1 MPWINS
7 NNLMEARKRSCFR
20 RKFLSGANSLLFF
33 LCLVISCLSARS
45 DAVQNQQDPLAGA
58 STTVQLPTLGVEID
72 ANGVLSL
79 SVTDPTGKIRA
90 ERAAVARRNQ
100 SRDIQK
106 NSDNRKISL
115 RRLSAAVSKSLDQNQ
130 ELATDIVHLA
140 GLRRLEH
147 VFLYREDND
156 IIISGPAGGWFEE
169 PSGRVVGLD
178 VRQPLVLLDDLV
190 TAIRAFGPSDP
201 LDKVVLCSI
210 DPTAEGLERY
220 KKLKRE
226 MPIMFSAAEW
236 AELPSRM
243 SAAVRESLGPSNVRV
258 QGVAHSSHVA
268 QIMVESDYRMK
279 MIGVG
284 LEPEPVSMVTF
295 IEAIDRPIGGFQ
307 QWWLRPKYDRL
318 VQDPEALSLKIIGQT
333 IELITGR
340 LELSADKRLIAGKNR
355 SSSAANKYATEF
367 SNKYSQIAV
376 NCPVFAQLQTV
387 SDLLVVAGWLR
398 KTDAWRRVGWDGG
411 VFFDGQRLSEKS
423 LPVPKTAQCVANAVT
438 KGDMLVTP
446 VGGGF
451 SITPAIS
458 LDDEYLEIDRK
469 SNQFEQLRKKIAV
482 PETDDQW
489 WWD

>member
-1 MPWINS
+1 MRLSMS
-7 NNLMEARKRSCFR
+7 NDLLDGRISRRCFQR
-20 RKFLSGANSLLFF
+20 HFLRNAIPGFL
-33 LCLVISCLSARS
+33 LCLAISGWGVRCEAT
-45 DAVQNQQDPLAGA
+45 QNQQNQDFGV
-58 STTVQLPTLGVEID
+58 TVQLPTLGVEID
-72 ANGVLSL
+72 ANGALSL

-90 ERAAVARRNQ
+90 ERAAAARRTLP
-100 SRDIQK
+100 RDIQQS
-106 NSDNRKISL
+106 SDNRKISL
-115 RRLSAAVSKSLDQNQ
+115 RRLAGAISECLDKGQ
-130 ELATDIVHLA
+130 ELDSDMVQLA

-147 VFLYREDND
+147 VFLYPEDND

-169 PSGRVVGLD
+169 ASGRVVGLD
-178 VRQPLVLLDDLV
+178 DRQPLVMLDDLI
-190 TAIRAFGPSDP
+190 TAIRAFGPNDP

-226 MPIMFSAAEW
+226 IPIKFTAAEW
-236 AELPSRM
+236 AALPAQM
-243 SAAVRESLGPSNVRV
+243 SAVMRDSLGPATVRV
-258 QGVAHSSHVA
+258 HGVPHSSHVA

-279 MIGVG
+279 LIGVG

-318 VQDPEALSLKIIGQT
+318 VQDPEALSLKIIGQA
-333 IELITGR
+333 IELVTDR
-340 LELSADKRLIAGKNR
+340 LDVSAKERLVAGKIR
-355 SSSAANKYATEF
+355 SSAAAKKYANEF
-367 SNKYSQIAV
+367 SEKYSQIAV

-387 SDLLVVAGWLR
+387 SDLLVVAGWLK

-411 VFFDGQRLSEKS
+411 ILFDAELLPEKV

-458 LDDEYLEIDRK
+458 LDDDHLEIDRK
-469 SNQFEQLRKKIAV
+469 SAHFQKLRKKIRM